1 MQTHKIKNRK
11 KGKPSGAGDVAQWM
25 NTCLV
30 CTRTWFHPQQCG
42 IIIIIRITEAIWS
55 VLMHFWTV
63 WYACFIISQSVSVC
77 GEREHI
83 CTNKLHI
90 AAVCL
95 DTASCIPCDFS
106 PGDPGESGLHCVSRL
121 LWMAFHTF
129 QPAAILLFSVV
140 RSPAL
145 LFAALPGPTLPGPQ
159 FLAFGYLH
167 LLQFTELSPRM
178 CVVEGG

>member
-1 MQTHKIKNRK
+1 MPASSYDLRVCVWRERAYMYKQT
-11 KGKPSGAGDVAQWM
+11 V
-25 NTCLV
+25 
-30 CTRTWFHPQQCG
+30 
-42 IIIIIRITEAIWS
+42 
-55 VLMHFWTV
+55 
-63 WYACFIISQSVSVC
+63 
-77 GEREHI
+77 
-83 CTNKLHI
+83 HI

-145 LFAALPGPTLPGPQ
+145 LFAALPGLTLPGTH
-159 FLAFGYLH
+159 FLASGYLH
-167 LLQFTELSPRM
+167 LSQFTELSPRM